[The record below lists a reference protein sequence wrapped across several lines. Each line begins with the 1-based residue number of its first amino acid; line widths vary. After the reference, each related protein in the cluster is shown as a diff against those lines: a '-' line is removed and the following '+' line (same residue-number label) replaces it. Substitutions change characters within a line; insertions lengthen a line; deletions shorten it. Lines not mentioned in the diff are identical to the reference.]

1 MGREEAD
8 AALVGLTAAHD
19 RISAAMYW
27 LDGHPG
33 LAALRRTGLTGRTA
47 RTATE
52 TLHRVGVLWSQ
63 FAALGTRLDRAR
75 EARAAAGS
83 RPNPAELRTLTTML
97 REPSVPVGPD
107 GMVLDGPVA
116 GAGPMLLTLPAL
128 ANGLEQQTAQTQTVC
143 TQVEAARTAISERLA
158 PLTTALDR
166 ARATASGLGDTG
178 GAHAGLADVEARLA
192 EEHLTA
198 LSDPL
203 GGAGNDWKAAARLRE
218 LAEEVNLI
226 VAGLAGLARLRDGFP
241 ERLAR
246 LGRDVDGVAAA
257 EERAAAV
264 FATVHEKILAPGLPE
279 APHAAESL
287 RAHLRQIAEI
297 QREGR
302 WPRLGEELEAAE
314 RGAAAALERAGHL
327 HEAADGLLRRRT
339 ELRGRLT
346 AYRAK
351 AARLGLIE
359 DGHVATLHEAAET
372 LLYTSP
378 CDLPASTR
386 AVMAYQR
393 ALAGAGPEPT
403 GIPAWNNE
411 PPRGEHPR

>member
-1 MGREEAD
+1 MTTPMGRDEAD

-27 LDGHPG
+27 LDNHKG

-63 FAALGTRLDRAR
+63 FAALGARLDRAR
-75 EARAAAGS
+75 EARAAAGN
-83 RPNPAELRTLTTML
+83 RPNPAELRALTAML
-97 REPSVPVGPD
+97 REPAVPVGPD
-107 GMVLDGPVA
+107 GMVLD
-116 GAGPMLLTLPAL
+116 AGPPVLTLPAL
-128 ANGLEQQTAQTQTVC
+128 ANGLEEQTAQVQAVC
-143 TQVEAARTAISERLA
+143 MQVEAARVAISERLA

-203 GGAGNDWKAAARLRE
+203 GGAGNDWQAAARLRE
-218 LAEEVNLI
+218 LAEEVNRI

-351 AARLGLIE
+351 AARLGLLE
-359 DGHVATLHEAAET
+359 DGHAATLHEAAET

-378 CDLPASTR
+378 CDLPAATR

-393 ALAGAGPEPT
+393 ALSGAGPEPT

-411 PPRGEHPR
+411 PPRGEPL

>member
-1 MGREEAD
+1 MTMPPMGRDEAD

-27 LDGHPG
+27 LDNHKG
-33 LAALRRTGLTGRTA
+33 LAALRRSGLTGRTA
-47 RTATE
+47 ATATE
-52 TLHRVGVLWSQ
+52 TLHRVGVLWSR
-63 FAALGTRLDRAR
+63 FAALGTGLDRAR

-83 RPNPAELRTLTTML
+83 RPNAAELRTLTAML

-107 GMVLDGPVA
+107 GMVLDGGPPV
-116 GAGPMLLTLPAL
+116 LTLPAL
-128 ANGLEQQTAQTQTVC
+128 ANGLEEQTAQVQTVC

-166 ARATASGLGDTG
+166 ARATASGLGDSG
-178 GAHAGLADVEARLA
+178 GADSGLADVEARLA

-198 LSDPL
+198 LADPL
-203 GGAGNDWKAAARLRE
+203 GGAGNDWTAAARLRE
-218 LAEEVNLI
+218 LAEEVNRI
-226 VAGLAGLARLRDGFP
+226 VTGLAGLARLRDGFP
-241 ERLAR
+241 ERLAT

-257 EERAAAV
+257 EERTAAV
-264 FATVHEKILAPGLPE
+264 FATVHEKILNPGLPE
-279 APHAAESL
+279 PPHAAGSL

-302 WPRLGEELEAAE
+302 WPRLGTELDAAE

-327 HEAADGLLRRRT
+327 YEAADGLLRRRT
-339 ELRGRLT
+339 ELRGRLD

-359 DGHVATLHEAAET
+359 DGHAATLHEQAET

-378 CDLPASTR
+378 CDLPAATR

-393 ALAGAGPEPT
+393 ALSGGGPEPT
-403 GIPAWNNE
+403 AIPAWNNE
-411 PPRGEHPR
+411 PPRGEHH